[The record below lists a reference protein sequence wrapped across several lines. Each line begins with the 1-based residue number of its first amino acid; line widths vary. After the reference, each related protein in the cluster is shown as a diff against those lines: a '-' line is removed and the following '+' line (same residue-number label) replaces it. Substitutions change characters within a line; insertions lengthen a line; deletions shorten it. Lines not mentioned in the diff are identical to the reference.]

1 MDISRARS
9 ILIDK
14 YLALRDIKTQRIIA
28 MSSDHSEKQRLLNA
42 VHAAGSGYGAR
53 FILVHQAVADRLG
66 LNVIDLRCL
75 RLAGE
80 AVEPTAGHLAKITG
94 LTTGTITGLLDRL
107 EKAGFI
113 RRERDPED
121 RRKVIVKVLPS
132 GIQKVERIMAPLSGD
147 MNKVL
152 EEFTEDELRAVVKF
166 FEVTAAAVSRHV
178 ERIHKERPAKRKPS
192 RHPAQ
197 PR

>member
-1 MDISRARS
+1 
-9 ILIDK
+9 
-14 YLALRDIKTQRIIA
+14 
-28 MSSDHSEKQRLLNA
+28 MSSDKPEKRRLLHA
-42 VHAAGSGYGAR
+42 VQEAGSGYGAR
-53 FILVHQAVADRLG
+53 FILVHQAVAERLG

-107 EKAGFI
+107 ERARFI

-132 GIQKVERIMAPLSGD
+132 GVQKVERIMAPLSED
-147 MNKVL
+147 MNKAL
-152 EEFTEDELRAVVKF
+152 GDFTEDELRAVVKF
-166 FEVTAAAVSRHV
+166 FEVTGAAVSRHV
-178 ERIHKERPAKRKPS
+178 ERIREEMPAKPEPS
-192 RHPAQ
+192 RRP
-197 PR
+197 PPSR

>member
-1 MDISRARS
+1 
-9 ILIDK
+9 
-14 YLALRDIKTQRIIA
+14 
-28 MSSDHSEKQRLLNA
+28 MSSDKLEKQRLIEA
-42 VHAAGSGYGAR
+42 VHRAGSGYGAR
-53 FILVHQAVADRLG
+53 FILVHQAVAERLG

-75 RLAGE
+75 RLARE

-107 EKAGFI
+107 ERARFI

-132 GIQKVERIMAPLSGD
+132 GLQKVERILAPLTED
-147 MNKVL
+147 MSKAL
-152 EEFTEDELRAVVKF
+152 ESFTEDELRAVVKF
-166 FEVTAAAVSRHV
+166 FEVTAESVSRHV
-178 ERIHKERPAKRKPS
+178 ERMHEEMPAKREPS
-192 RHPAQ
+192 HRPPP